1 MKFEFLVPG
10 PPRGKGRPRFT
21 KTGMAYTDDKTA
33 AYENLVRLAF
43 QAESQGAPPLT
54 GPVSLSIIAYM
65 PIPSSLSDKRK
76 RAMVGKPHTK
86 KSDADNIAKAV
97 NDGLNGVAYADDSQ
111 IWMLIVRKVYS
122 ETPRLEVTIEETE
135 GADHAANP

>member
-1 MKFEFLVPG
+1 MTFTVIG
-10 PPRGKGRPRFT
+10 IPRSKGRPRFSS
-21 KTGMAYTDDKTA
+21 KGHAYTDDKTA

-43 QAESQGAPPLT
+43 QAEAQGVPPLT
-54 GPVSLSIIAYM
+54 GPVLLSIVAYM

-76 RAMVGKPHTK
+76 RALIGKPHAK
-86 KSDADNIAKAV
+86 KPDADNVAKAV
-97 NDGLNGVAYADDSQ
+97 QDGCNGVAYVDDSQ

-135 GADHAANP
+135 DANNASNP